1 MYKTRVMIVD
11 DQYIS
16 RQLFDLYIKQ
26 SDGYETACMVES
38 ASSVI
43 DYLHS
48 TQIDLILM
56 DILMNDDSNGLD
68 VAATVKEL
76 RPDIK
81 IIAVTSM
88 AEVSWL
94 RKAKQIGID
103 SFWFK
108 DASKETILSVMDR
121 TIAGESVYPDSAP
134 CVKLGLAASNEF
146 TERELD
152 VLRCMTKGMSNAAI
166 AKKLNVSENTVKTHI
181 QHMLDKTGYGNR
193 TELAIEA
200 RISGAV
206 VSLDPS

>member
-11 DQYIS
+11 DQFTS

-26 SDGYETACMVES
+26 SDNYETVRMVGS
-38 ASSVI
+38 ASEVTAH
-43 DYLHS
+43 LNS
-48 TQIDLILM
+48 TQVDLILM
-56 DILMNDDSNGLD
+56 DILMNDGSNGLD
-68 VAATVKEL
+68 TAADVKKL

-88 AEVSWL
+88 AEASWL
-94 RKAKQIGID
+94 KRAREIGID

-121 TIAGESVYPDSAP
+121 TMAGESVYPDSP
-134 CVKLGLAASNEF
+134 PLVKLGCAASNEF

-152 VLRCMTKGMSNAAI
+152 VLRCMTRGMSNAAI
-166 AKKLNVSENTVKTHI
+166 GKKLGMSENTVKTHI
-181 QHMLDKTGYGNR
+181 QHMLDKTGYENR

-206 VSLDPS
+206 VSLEH

>member
-11 DQYIS
+11 DQFTS

-26 SDGYETACMVES
+26 SESFETVRMVES
-38 ASSVI
+38 ASEVI
-43 DYLHS
+43 AHLNS
-48 TQIDLILM
+48 TQVDLILM
-56 DILMNDDSNGLD
+56 DILMNDSSNGLD
-68 VAATVKEL
+68 AAAKVKKL

-88 AEVSWL
+88 AEASWL
-94 RKAKQIGID
+94 RRAREIGID
-103 SFWFK
+103 SSWFK
-108 DASKETILSVMDR
+108 DASKETILSVMER
-121 TIAGESVYPDSAP
+121 TMAGESVYPDSP
-134 CVKLGLAASNEF
+134 PLVKLGCAASNEF

-166 AKKLNVSENTVKTHI
+166 GKKLGMSENTVKTHI
-181 QHMLDKTGYGNR
+181 QHMLDKTGYENR

-206 VSLDPS
+206 VSLET

>member
-11 DQYIS
+11 DQFTS

-26 SDGYETACMVES
+26 SESFETVRMVES
-38 ASSVI
+38 ASEVI
-43 DYLHS
+43 AHLNS
-48 TQIDLILM
+48 TQVDLILM
-56 DILMNDDSNGLD
+56 DILMNDSSNGLD
-68 VAATVKEL
+68 AAASVKKL

-94 RKAKQIGID
+94 KRAREIGID

-121 TIAGESVYPDSAP
+121 TMAGESVYPDSP
-134 CVKLGLAASNEF
+134 PLVRLSCAASNEF

-166 AKKLNVSENTVKTHI
+166 GKKLGMSENTVKTHI
-181 QHMLDKTGYGNR
+181 QHMLDKTGYENR

-206 VSLDPS
+206 VSLET

>member
-11 DQYIS
+11 DQFPS

-26 SDGYETACMVES
+26 SESFETVRMVES
-38 ASSVI
+38 ASEVI
-43 DYLHS
+43 AHLNS
-48 TQIDLILM
+48 TQVDLILM
-56 DILMNDDSNGLD
+56 DILMNDSSNGLD
-68 VAATVKEL
+68 AAAKVKKL

-88 AEVSWL
+88 AEASWL
-94 RKAKQIGID
+94 KRAREIGID

-121 TIAGESVYPDSAP
+121 TMAGESVYPDSP
-134 CVKLGLAASNEF
+134 PLVKLGCAASNEF

-152 VLRCMTKGMSNAAI
+152 VLRCMTKGMSNSAI
-166 AKKLNVSENTVKTHI
+166 GKKLGMSENTVKTHI
-181 QHMLDKTGYGNR
+181 QHMLDKTGYENR

-206 VSLDPS
+206 VSLES

>member
-1 MYKTRVMIVD
+1 MNKTRVMIVD
-11 DQYIS
+11 DQFTA

-26 SDGYETACMVES
+26 SERYETVRMVES
-38 ASSVI
+38 ASAVI
-43 DYLHS
+43 AQLGL
-48 TQIDLILM
+48 TRVDLILM
-56 DILMNDDSNGLD
+56 DILMNDGSNGLD
-68 VAATVKEL
+68 AAAAVKKL
-76 RPDIK
+76 RPDVK

-94 RKAKQIGID
+94 KRAREIGID

-108 DASKETILSVMDR
+108 DAAKETILSVMDR
-121 TIAGESVYPDSAP
+121 TMAGESVYPDSP
-134 CVKLGLAASNEF
+134 PLVRLGCAASNEF

-166 AKKLNVSENTVKTHI
+166 GKKLGMSENTVKTHI
-181 QHMLDKTGYGNR
+181 QHMLDKTGYENR

-206 VSLDPS
+206 VSLDA

>member
-11 DQYIS
+11 DQFTS

-26 SDGYETACMVES
+26 SESFETVRMVES
-38 ASSVI
+38 ASEVI
-43 DYLHS
+43 AHLNS
-48 TQIDLILM
+48 TQVDLILM
-56 DILMNDDSNGLD
+56 DILMNDSSNGLD
-68 VAATVKEL
+68 AAAKVKKL

-88 AEVSWL
+88 AEASWL
-94 RKAKQIGID
+94 RRAREIGID

-108 DASKETILSVMDR
+108 DASKETILSVMER
-121 TIAGESVYPDSAP
+121 TMAGESVYPDSP
-134 CVKLGLAASNEF
+134 PLVKLGCAASNEF

-166 AKKLNVSENTVKTHI
+166 GKKLGMSENTVKTHI
-181 QHMLDKTGYGNR
+181 QHMLDKTGYENR

-206 VSLDPS
+206 VSLET

>member
-11 DQYIS
+11 DQFTS

-26 SDGYETACMVES
+26 SESFETVRMVES
-38 ASSVI
+38 ASEVI
-43 DYLHS
+43 AHLNS
-48 TQIDLILM
+48 TQVDLILM
-56 DILMNDDSNGLD
+56 DILMNDSSNGLD
-68 VAATVKEL
+68 AAAKVKKL

-88 AEVSWL
+88 AEASWL
-94 RKAKQIGID
+94 RRAREIGID

-108 DASKETILSVMDR
+108 DASKETILSVMER
-121 TIAGESVYPDSAP
+121 TMAGESVYPDSP
-134 CVKLGLAASNEF
+134 PLVKLGCAASNEF

-166 AKKLNVSENTVKTHI
+166 GKKLGMSENTVKTHI
-181 QHMLDKTGYGNR
+181 QHMLDKTGYENR

-206 VSLDPS
+206 VSLDA

>member
-11 DQYIS
+11 DQFTS

-26 SDGYETACMVES
+26 SENYETVRMVES
-38 ASSVI
+38 ASEVI
-43 DYLHS
+43 AYLNL
-48 TQIDLILM
+48 TRVDLILM
-56 DILMNDDSNGLD
+56 DILMNDSSNGLD
-68 VAATVKEL
+68 AAEAVKKL

-88 AEVSWL
+88 AEASWL
-94 RKAKQIGID
+94 KKAREIGID

-108 DASKETILSVMDR
+108 DASKETILDVMDR
-121 TIAGESVYPDSAP
+121 TMAGESVYPENP
-134 CVKLGLAASNEF
+134 PLVKLGCAASNEF

-166 AKKLNVSENTVKTHI
+166 GKKLGMSENTVKTHI
-181 QHMLDKTGYGNR
+181 QHMLDKTGYENR

-206 VSLDPS
+206 VSLEP